1 MAVTLTSADNAL
13 KSVYLEV
20 ITNQLDNYVNPF
32 FAKIKKTTND
42 IYGKEVKKLVM
53 HGVNGGVGAGSE
65 DGTLP
70 KASGNTYGQITA
82 TLKNLYGTIEI
93 SDKAVRASQNNAG
106 SFVNLL
112 NAEME
117 GLIKSS
123 KYNFNRMLMG
133 DGTGK
138 LCAISAIDGETSA
151 LTVSDVTKLAIGMLV
166 DVKNSTGNTTAWGN
180 HRKIVE
186 IDRVAKTVK
195 FEADGTSYPE
205 SVEEGTYITIQG
217 SLGNELTGLGAIFT
231 EEGSIYGLDKQ
242 ENPWLCP
249 HIVDVSGTITEDKLQ
264 EAIDNVEMNS
274 GNKVNFIL
282 CSMAVRRAL
291 QKALSANRYFSDTA
305 NLEGG
310 YNAITFNGIPVVADR
325 FCPEGTMYLLN
336 TEDFELHQLCDWQWL
351 EDDNGRILKQIP
363 GKPVYTATLV
373 KYAELV
379 CSNPAGQCVLKNITV
394 I

>member
-1 MAVTLTSADNAL
+1 MAVTLSNADNAL

-42 IYGKEVKKLVM
+42 IYGKEVKKLIM
-53 HGVNGGVGAGSE
+53 HGVNGGIGAGTE
-65 DGTLP
+65 DGGLP
-70 KASGNTYGQITA
+70 KASGNSYGQITA

-106 SFVNLL
+106 AFVNLL

-123 KYNFNRMLMG
+123 KYNFDRMLMG

-138 LCAISAIDGETSA
+138 LCAVEIADGEIVVDDIS
-151 LTVSDVTKLAIGMLV
+151 KLAIGMLV
-166 DVKNSTGNTTAWGN
+166 DVRTADGEVTSWGES
-180 HRKIVE
+180 RKIVE
-186 IDRVAKTVK
+186 INRTNNTIK
-195 FEADGTSYPE
+195 FANDGSEMPE
-205 SVEEGTYITIQG
+205 SVSEETFLCVQG
-217 SLGNELTGLGAIFT
+217 SWDKELTGLGALFT
-231 EEGSIYGLDKQ
+231 STGTIYGLDKQ

-249 HIVDVSGTITEDKLQ
+249 HVVDVNGEISEDKLQ

-274 GNKVNFIL
+274 GNKINFIL

-291 QKALSANRYFSDTA
+291 QKQLSANRYFTDTA
-305 NLEGG
+305 TLDGG
-310 YNAITFNGIPVVADR
+310 YNAITFNGIPVVSDR
-325 FCPEGTMYLLN
+325 FCPEGSMYLLN
-336 TEDFELHQLCDWQWL
+336 TDDFELHQLCDWQWL

-363 GKPVYTATLV
+363 GKPVYSATLV

-379 CSNPAGQCVLKNITV
+379 CSNPAGQCVLKNISV
-394 I
+394 GK

>member
-1 MAVTLTSADNAL
+1 MAVTLSNADNAL

-42 IYGKEVKKLVM
+42 IYGKEVKKLIM
-53 HGVNGGVGAGSE
+53 HGVNGGIGAGSE
-65 DGTLP
+65 DGGLP
-70 KASGNTYGQITA
+70 KASGNNYGQITA

-106 SFVNLL
+106 AFVNLL

-123 KYNFNRMLMG
+123 KYNFDRMLMG
-133 DGTGK
+133 DGTGRLCSIK
-138 LCAISAIDGETSA
+138 LESGKFIVDD
-151 LTVSDVTKLAIGMLV
+151 VSKLAIGMLV
-166 DVKNSTGNTTAWGN
+166 DARTIDGAVIAWGDC
-180 HRKIVE
+180 RKIIE
-186 IDRVAKTVK
+186 INRNTKEVK
-195 FEADGTSYPE
+195 FENDGSEMPTSIPANTYL
-205 SVEEGTYITIQG
+205 SVQG
-217 SLGNELTGLGAIFT
+217 SWKKEITGLGALFT
-231 EEGSIYGLDKQ
+231 STGTIYGLDKE

-249 HIVDVSGTITEDKLQ
+249 HTVNVTGEITEDKLQ

-274 GNKVNFIL
+274 GNKINFIL

-291 QKALSANRYFSDTA
+291 QKQLSANRYFSDTA
-305 NLEGG
+305 TLDGG

-336 TEDFELHQLCDWQWL
+336 TDDFELHQLCDWQWL

-394 I
+394 G